1 MSIMDKNNSHIAEK
15 KEFTFLGKSFL
26 AVVI

>member
-1 MSIMDKNNSHIAEK
+1 MDENNSHIAEK